1 VFQGILTKSTRSFFH
16 KVKYG
21 ISGFM
26 MDKKG
31 IKQFA
36 FRRFSNR
43 KIMTTN
49 LKILILEDNQ
59 SDADL
64 INRELKKSGLSF
76 TSEIVQTREEYE
88 NALQNFNPDIILSDY
103 SLPAFDAVAAFRIKQ
118 NECPHI
124 PFIIVSGVIGEEN
137 AVKLI
142 KNGITDYTLK
152 DKLFTL
158 SPKIYRALKDTEERK
173 EKEIIAEKLKIQTA
187 ELIIANKELV
197 FQNKE
202 KEKRA
207 ADLIILSENLKAQKE
222 ELRKANEE
230 LHEKAQLL
238 QRQEEKLIR
247 INDDLLLLNQHL
259 EKRVSERTC
268 ELENLNH
275 ELKDLNLSKDK
286 FLSVISHDL
295 RNPLTALMIASDQLS
310 GDIENRIF
318 GKIQPFAKI
327 IHNTSH
333 IILQQLNELV
343 DWAKTQQEKTTLN
356 LEKIN
361 LVAAVEESCEL
372 LKIYAIQKN
381 IVFENKVPFDIYVNA
396 DVLMLRSVL
405 QNLVTNSIK
414 YSLQGGLVTVTA
426 QQIDRMAEICVIDS
440 GIGMDANTRE
450 NLFTKSNAASVSGT
464 NNEVGSGLG
473 LILVKDFVSQHGGT
487 LRVESEIKK
496 GTSIFFTMPA
506 N

>member
-16 KVKYG
+16 KIKYG

-43 KIMTTN
+43 KIMVTN

-64 INRELKKSGLSF
+64 IDRELKKSGFNF

-103 SLPAFDAVAAFRIKQ
+103 SLPAFDAVAAFHIKQ

-137 AVKLI
+137 AVEHI

-158 SPKIYRALKDTEERK
+158 SPKINRALKDAEERK
-173 EKEIIAEKLKIQTA
+173 EKEIITEKLKIQTA
-187 ELIIANKELV
+187 ELIIANKELAV
-197 FQNKE
+197 QNEE
-202 KEKRA
+202 KEKQA
-207 ADLIILSENLKAQKE
+207 ADLIILTEALKTQKE
-222 ELRKANEE
+222 GLRKANEE
-230 LHEKAQLL
+230 L
-238 QRQEEKLIR
+238 
-247 INDDLLLLNQHL
+247 
-259 EKRVSERTC
+259 EKRVSDRTR

-295 RNPLTALMIASDQLS
+295 RNPLTALLIASDQLS
-310 GDIENRIF
+310 KDIENHIF
-318 GKIQPFAKI
+318 EQIQPFAKI

-333 IILQQLNELV
+333 NILQQLNELV

-356 LEKIN
+356 IEKIN
-361 LVAAVEESCEL
+361 LVAAVDQSFEL
-372 LKIYAIQKN
+372 LKAYATQKN
-381 IVFENKVPFDIYVNA
+381 IVLENKVPFDIYVNA

-440 GIGMDANTRE
+440 GIGMDFNTRE

-464 NNEVGSGLG
+464 NNEIGSGLG
-473 LILVKDFVSQHGGT
+473 LVLVKDFVSQHGGT